1 MILRK
6 ISLREKTRDVWFE
19 VPRGH
24 QDGVGMARGDHP
36 GRRKQKEHEGE
47 KKGGKGR
54 VRGGLKVTGETMFTG
69 KGKRPG
75 TPYVRG
81 QRADALCRSQ
91 LAGTYF
97 LQFSGW
103 SSRDCPYQS
112 LLRRIPV
119 SLCLRLDRLQFVS
132 KTY

>member
-1 MILRK
+1 MTLRK
-6 ISLREKTRDVWFE
+6 ISSREKTRDVRFE

-24 QDGVGMARGDHP
+24 QDGTGMARGDHP

-47 KKGGKGR
+47 KKGGRGR

-81 QRADALCRSQ
+81 QRSDALCRSQ

-97 LQFSGW
+97 L
-103 SSRDCPYQS
+103 
-112 LLRRIPV
+112 LRVVIPR
-119 SLCLRLDRLQFVS
+119 LRLPISIASHSGAVALEA
-132 KTY
+132 